1 METFPFII
9 SLVSILCGTLIIMVG
24 ILKGRRSKQDRII
37 EADDTQ
43 MLQELNH
50 NMTRMEDRIE
60 SLETII
66 IERERQNR
74 KSQ

>member
-1 METFPFII
+1 
-9 SLVSILCGTLIIMVG
+9 MVG